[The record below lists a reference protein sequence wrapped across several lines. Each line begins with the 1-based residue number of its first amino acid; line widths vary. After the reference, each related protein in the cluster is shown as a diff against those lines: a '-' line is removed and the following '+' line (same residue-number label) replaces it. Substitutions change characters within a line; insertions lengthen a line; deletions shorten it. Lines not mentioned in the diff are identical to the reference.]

1 MEHVTFGLCQAS
13 YGLRS
18 FWEANERRRM
28 MVRRVVVPSLLGLGL
43 VLAIGGSS
51 AVSKIN
57 ASSLSFR
64 WGPLVVTPTP
74 PSPGFNPLTATNAE
88 LRANGFPERPPG
100 PVPKWWL
107 NAVEHAHH
115 WVYPHFTSHPSTT
128 GGSMATKK

>member
-1 MEHVTFGLCQAS
+1 MIV
-13 YGLRS
+13 
-18 FWEANERRRM
+18 RRM
-28 MVRRVVVPSLLGLGL
+28 VVPGLLGLGL
-43 VLAIGGSS
+43 VLAIGGW
-51 AVSKIN
+51 ATVTKMN

-64 WGPLVVTPTP
+64 WGPLVITPTP

-115 WVYPHFTSHPSTT
+115 WVYPRFTSHPSTT
-128 GGSMATKK
+128 GGSMATRK